1 VLEGKLDRR
10 LIYAN
15 SLALSLFIST
25 FASPSAAQTSEELA
39 VQLNRALASGA
50 STEEIDELRDM
61 LAASLASEVDA
72 GTQNDAPQVSSSA
85 LCSQQASANE
95 WSQAAI
101 TCLRAAEDG
110 DAISQHNYGWMLH
123 NGSGVQR
130 DYAQAVHWYSAA
142 AQQGYAPA
150 QYNLGYMFMSGYEDA
165 AANLYYLFQNG
176 WLDPSVPEYLQFVAE
191 REDVEQQTAE
201 GETGGAQ
208 GTEIEVMD
216 AWRDY
221 YDGTSIENCDVPDRL
236 RAQNSNY
243 QISNYLGRIHEE
255 QRIIFRSIIS
265 GPISRCN
272 VSSLG
277 TVNFGYRSTQHWH
290 ISFFPRSGYHIAVQF
305 DFKPNTGFIGPV
317 GEWICYNETN
327 GNAVRSSESW
337 CGLDILDL

>member
-1 VLEGKLDRR
+1 MLEGKLDRR

-150 QYNLGYMFMSGYEDA
+150 QYNLGYMFMSGLGAPQDYELASQWFSAAAQQGYEDA

-176 WLDPSVPEYLQFVAE
+176 WFGRVA
-191 REDVEQQTAE
+191 V
-201 GETGGAQ
+201 
-208 GTEIEVMD
+208 
-216 AWRDY
+216 
-221 YDGTSIENCDVPDRL
+221 
-236 RAQNSNY
+236 
-243 QISNYLGRIHEE
+243 
-255 QRIIFRSIIS
+255 
-265 GPISRCN
+265 
-272 VSSLG
+272 
-277 TVNFGYRSTQHWH
+277 
-290 ISFFPRSGYHIAVQF
+290 
-305 DFKPNTGFIGPV
+305 
-317 GEWICYNETN
+317 
-327 GNAVRSSESW
+327 
-337 CGLDILDL
+337 